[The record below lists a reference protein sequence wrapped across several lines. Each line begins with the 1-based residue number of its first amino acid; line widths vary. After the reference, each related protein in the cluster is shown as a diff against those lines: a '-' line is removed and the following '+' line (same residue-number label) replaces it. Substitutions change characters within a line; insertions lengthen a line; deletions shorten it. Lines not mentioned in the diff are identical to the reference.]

1 MSFSFTQTS
10 KQTHTIWPLSKLLS
24 AYIIMLRK
32 KTKQVR
38 NRNIQLSKMK
48 NNLYVQMT
56 HLSTEVTRI
65 IKSPTKWNTYHIIV
79 NNETIGINCHDM
91 VKKKKSQ
98 PLSLDSRALL

>member
-1 MSFSFTQTS
+1 
-10 KQTHTIWPLSKLLS
+10 
-24 AYIIMLRK
+24 MLRK

-56 HLSTEVTRI
+56 HLSTEVTMI
-65 IKSPTKWNTYHIIV
+65 IKSPTKWNTYHIII

-91 VKKKKSQ
+91 VKKKRASLC
-98 PLSLDSRALL
+98 LSIQELCSRIAKDEFIY

>member
-1 MSFSFTQTS
+1 
-10 KQTHTIWPLSKLLS
+10 
-24 AYIIMLRK
+24 MLRK

-91 VKKKKSQ
+91 VKKKKE
-98 PLSLDSRALL
+98 PAFVSRFKSFALE